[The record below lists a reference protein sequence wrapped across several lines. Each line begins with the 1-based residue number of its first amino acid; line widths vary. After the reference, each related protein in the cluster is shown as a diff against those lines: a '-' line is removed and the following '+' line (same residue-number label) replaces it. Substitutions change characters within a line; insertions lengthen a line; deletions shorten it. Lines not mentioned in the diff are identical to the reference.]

1 MTRPGVAQPGTTPPG
16 MTRPGANDPVGA
28 AAWRVRPARRDDI
41 PCIDALVRE
50 LAAYEREPDA
60 VQATQQ
66 DFANALFGA
75 DPHAYCHV
83 AEVTDDEGTSQ
94 VAGIAV
100 WYLTFST
107 WRGRHGIWLED
118 LFVRPE
124 HRGLG
129 LGRALLGA
137 LAQVCTERG
146 YARLEW
152 WVLDW
157 NTPAHGFYRSLGAVP
172 QEEWTVWRVDG
183 DQLGRLA
190 SPDPSSDGENKGSTT
205 AARSVTMGPP
215 AEAPGRTVDAGGTS
229 TKEA

>member
-1 MTRPGVAQPGTTPPG
+1 MTRPGVD
-16 MTRPGANDPVGA
+16 DPVDA
-28 AAWRVRPARRDDI
+28 RTWRVCPARRDDV
-41 PCIDALVRE
+41 PSIDALVRE

-60 VQATQQ
+60 VRATQQ
-66 DFANALFGA
+66 DFADALFGA

-83 AEVTDDEGTSQ
+83 AEVTDHDGTSQ
-94 VAGIAV
+94 VAGIAL

-129 LGRALLGA
+129 LGRALLGV
-137 LAQVCTERG
+137 LAQVCADRG

-183 DQLGRLA
+183 DDLGLLA
-190 SPDPSSDGENKGSTT
+190 SLDPSSNGEHPGSTP
-205 AARSVTMGPP
+205 APRSVTMSAPT
-215 AEAPGRTVDAGGTS
+215 EAPGRTGGPGGSS
-229 TKEA
+229 TKEV